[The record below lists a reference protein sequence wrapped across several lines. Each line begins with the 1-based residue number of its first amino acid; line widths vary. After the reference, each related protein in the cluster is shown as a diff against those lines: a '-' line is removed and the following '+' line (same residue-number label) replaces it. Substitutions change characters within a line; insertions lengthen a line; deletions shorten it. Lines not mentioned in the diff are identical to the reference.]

1 MRWLLLSALV
11 VAGGVGLVIL
21 AFQTAPASRS
31 RQAAPVRDE
40 SVRVGS
46 VRGGSA
52 RGSSSSAPD
61 PFVALA
67 LQTRLGAV
75 ADEIRELEG
84 SCEVYAKA
92 HRLQASR
99 SAYDALLRQ
108 ACEYARVPTDVA
120 DWGGESERSRVE
132 VELVAKGWSW

>member
-1 MRWLLLSALV
+1 MRWLILSALV
-11 VAGGVGLVIL
+11 VAGGAGLVIL
-21 AFQTAPASRS
+21 AFQTAPSSRS
-31 RQAAPVRDE
+31 CP
-40 SVRVGS
+40 VGS
-46 VRGGSA
+46 VRDGSA
-52 RGSSSSAPD
+52 RGPFGRGSSTRAPD

-120 DWGGESERSRVE
+120 DWGSESERSRVE